1 MTIKVLYKNIIMM
14 HQIKIVFAFLL
25 LTMIISCKDK
35 NTDQNNLQKE
45 LESQED
51 ALWLSYS
58 KDASIFK
65 LWSPDVTKVR
75 LHLYKKGK
83 GGEAYE
89 TYELEIDEKG
99 DWTKRIA
106 KDLNGVYY
114 TFQVMIDGQWLDET
128 PGIYA
133 KAVGVNGKRAMV
145 LDFNST
151 DPTNWAKD
159 KGPEL
164 KYPNE
169 AIIYELHIRDMT
181 IHPESGSSMPG
192 TYLGLVETGT
202 KGPEGIA
209 TGIDHLKELGVNYV
223 HLLPTFDHYA
233 INEGRLDSAQFNWGY
248 DPQNYNVP
256 EGSFSSD
263 PFKAEVRIKE
273 FKSMVKAFH
282 DNGIGVILDV
292 VYNHTGRTTNSNF
305 NLENPGYYYRF
316 KDDGSYS
323 DAAACGNETASEK
336 QMMRKYILESV
347 SYWANEYHLD
357 GFRFD
362 LMGIHDVETMNEV
375 ATTLKRIN
383 PNIFVYGEGWTASD
397 SPLPEED
404 RALKKHIKRM
414 PQITAFSD
422 DIRDGLKG
430 SVFEDNSTGFV
441 SGAENTEES
450 VKFGI
455 VGSIDHPEI
464 DYSKVNYSKA
474 AWAND
479 PWQAISY
486 VSCHDNHTLID
497 KLQVSK
503 TDAEFETLVAMVKLA
518 NAVVLTSQGVSFLH
532 AGAEMLRSKNEEHN
546 SYNLPDSINQI
557 DWNFKVKNIDVVD
570 YYKNLIKLRKAH
582 PAFRMTSG
590 DEVRNHLSF
599 KRVEDGFISYVINEH
614 ANGDDWKNILVVYNA
629 RNEKVHFDLE
639 GDWQIAVFGNQFE
652 TDQAVMVNG
661 SIEVPPISMLV
672 AYQK

>member
-1 MTIKVLYKNIIMM
+1 MTHRINIVLT
-14 HQIKIVFAFLL
+14 FLL

-35 NTDQNNLQKE
+35 NHDQDPIHNKTETDQ
-45 LESQED
+45 D
-51 ALWLSYS
+51 GLWLSYS
-58 KDASIFK
+58 KDATVFK
-65 LWSPDVTKVR
+65 LWSPNADKVK
-75 LHLYKKGK
+75 LHLYDKGK
-83 GGEAYE
+83 GGEVFEAH
-89 TYELEIDEKG
+89 ELEIAEGGAHWVK
-99 DWTKRIA
+99 KIN

-114 TFQVMIDGQWLDET
+114 TYQVMVNGAWLDET

-145 LDFNST
+145 LDFEST
-151 DPTNWAKD
+151 HPVDWAKD
-159 KGPEL
+159 KGPEM

-181 IHPESGSSMPG
+181 IHPLSGSSMPG
-192 TYLGLVETGT
+192 TYLGLVEAGT
-202 KGPEGIA
+202 KGPEGVA
-209 TGIDHLKELGVNYV
+209 TGIDHLKELGINYV

-233 INEGRLDSAQFNWGY
+233 INESRLDSAQFNWGY

-263 PFKAEVRIKE
+263 PFNAEVRIRE
-273 FKSMVKAFH
+273 FKQMVKTFH

-292 VYNHTGRTTNSNF
+292 VYNHTGRTENSNF
-305 NLENPGYYYRF
+305 NLENPDYYYRF
-316 KDDGSYS
+316 REDGSYS

-336 QMMRKYILESV
+336 PMMRKYILESV
-347 SYWANEYHLD
+347 GYWAKEYHLD

-375 ATTLKRIN
+375 AATLKKVN

-397 SPLPEED
+397 SPLPEAD
-404 RALKKHIKRM
+404 RALKKHIKQM
-414 PQITAFSD
+414 PKITAFSD

-430 SVFEDNSTGFV
+430 SVFEDESTGFV

-455 VGSIDHPEI
+455 VGSIDHPQI
-464 DYSKVNYSKA
+464 DYTQVNYSKT

-479 PWQAISY
+479 PWQAVSY
-486 VSCHDNHTLID
+486 VSCHDNHTLYD
-497 KLQVSK
+497 KLQVSRP
-503 TDAEFETLVAMVKLA
+503 DADQSKLIAMDKLA

-532 AGAEMLRSKNEEHN
+532 AGSEMLRTKNEEHN

-557 DWNFKVKNIDVVD
+557 DWAWKVKHRGVMD
-570 YYKNLIKLRKAH
+570 YYKNLIRLRKAH

-590 DEVRNHLSF
+590 NELRNHLNF
-599 KRVEDGFISYVINEH
+599 KRVEKGLISYEINDH
-614 ANGDDWKNILVVYNA
+614 ANGDVWKNILVIYNA
-629 RNEKVHFDLE
+629 REQAVSYELKGTWEIAVNGNRFDLE
-639 GDWQIAVFGNQFE
+639 NGD
-652 TDQAVMVNG
+652 
-661 SIEVPPISMLV
+661 EVKNSVEVAAISMSVLF
-672 AYQK
+672 QK

>member
-1 MTIKVLYKNIIMM
+1 MTDLIKL
-14 HQIKIVFAFLL
+14 ALTSLFLL
-25 LTMIISCKDK
+25 MIHSCKDNVDK
-35 NTDQNNLQKE
+35 PDTAQNQSNT
-45 LESQED
+45 ED
-51 ALWLSYS
+51 GLWVSYS
-58 KDASIFK
+58 KEATVFK
-65 LWSPDVTKVR
+65 LWSPDADKVR
-75 LHLYKKGK
+75 LNLYQKGEEDEAFETFDLELAEGGVLWIKK
-83 GGEAYE
+83 
-89 TYELEIDEKG
+89 IN
-99 DWTKRIA
+99 

-114 TFQVMIDGQWLDET
+114 TFQVMIEGKWLDET

-145 LDFNST
+145 LDLQT
-151 DPTNWAKD
+151 TNPEGWEND
-159 KGPEL
+159 KGPTL
-164 KYPNE
+164 TYPNE

-192 TYLGLVETGT
+192 SYLGLVEEGT
-202 KGPEGIA
+202 KGPEGVA

-233 INEGRLDSAQFNWGY
+233 INESRLDSAQFNWGY

-263 PFKAEVRIKE
+263 PFNAEVRIKE
-273 FKSMVKAFH
+273 FKEMVKAFH

-292 VYNHTGRTTNSNF
+292 VYNHTGRTETSNF
-305 NLENPGYYYRF
+305 NLENPEYFYRF
-316 KDDGSYS
+316 REDGSYS

-336 QMMRKYILESV
+336 EMVRRYILESV
-347 SYWANEYHLD
+347 SYWAEEYHLD

-362 LMGIHDVETMNEV
+362 LMGIHDITTMNEISK
-375 ATTLKRIN
+375 TLKVVN

-397 SPLPEED
+397 SPLPEKD
-404 RALKKHIKRM
+404 RALKKHTKQM

-441 SGAENTEES
+441 SGAVDTEES

-455 VGSIDHPEI
+455 VGSIEHPQV
-464 DYSKVNYSKA
+464 DDTQVNYSKE

-486 VSCHDNHTLID
+486 VSCHDNHTLFD
-497 KLQVSK
+497 KLQVSRP
-503 TDAEFETLVAMVKLA
+503 DADEETLIAMDKLA

-532 AGAEMLRSKNEEHN
+532 AGSEMLRTKNEEHN

-557 DWNFKVKNIDVVD
+557 DWNWKVQHKAVFD
-570 YYKNLIKLRKAH
+570 YYKNLIALRKAH

-590 DEVRNHLSF
+590 EEVRKHLSF
-599 KRVEDGFISYVINEH
+599 KRVEDGFITYRINGH
-614 ANGDDWKNILVVYNA
+614 ANGDPWKNILVIYNA
-629 RNEKVHFDLE
+629 KDKPVDFQLQGSWILAVQ
-639 GDWQIAVFGNQFE
+639 GDIFTVE
-652 TDQAVMVNG
+652 NG
-661 SIEVPPISMLV
+661 KKIKNSIIIPPISMLV
-672 AYQK
+672 AYQE